1 MVVEIGKPMGEA
13 GFMGPDQEISFG
25 QIKFGI
31 PLRQTPEYAEMAARN
46 TQVEFRRC
54 GCGCCHHMHVCLK
67 V

>member
-1 MVVEIGKPMGEA
+1 
-13 GFMGPDQEISFG
+13 MGPDQELSFG